1 MIYHRLQNSATN
13 LDERAGESVFDLTS
27 TRYTEEL
34 RAVGQALEAQSF
46 VSVEIEAQGSGY
58 RARAELDERKKAGE
72 SFGAILKRAFR
83 SLVQSDK
90 QTTSRI
96 TELRYS
102 AEEIQKLIQNGQAR
116 RRDTSAVLDPFSL
129 SHILRTAGTYID
141 GLGQTT
147 LIGITVKNRW
157 IIVHYKNASGQII
170 ELKQDIE
177 FFYGAWIKFYLR
189 RKNRPAPMPTPR
201 TPANMTSL

>member
-1 MIYHRLQNSATN
+1 MIYHHVENSATN
-13 LDERAGESVFDLTS
+13 LDEPAGESVFDLTS

-46 VSVEIEAQGSGY
+46 VSIEIEAQGSGY
-58 RARAELDERKKAGE
+58 WARAELDERKKAGE

-90 QTTSRI
+90 QRTSGI
-96 TELRYS
+96 IELRYS

-116 RRDTSAVLDPFSL
+116 RRDTSAALDPFSL

-141 GLGQTT
+141 GLDQTT
-147 LIGITVKNRW
+147 LIGITVRDPW
-157 IIVHYKNASGQII
+157 IIVHYMNASGQIK

-177 FFYGAWIKFYLR
+177 FFYNAWVKFYLR

-201 TPANMTSL
+201 TPNYMTSL

>member
-1 MIYHRLQNSATN
+1 MIYHHVENSATN
-13 LDERAGESVFDLTS
+13 LDEPAGEGVFDLIS

-46 VSVEIEAQGSGY
+46 VSVEIEAQSSGY
-58 RARAELDERKKAGE
+58 RARAELDERKKAAE

-83 SLVQSDK
+83 SRVQSDK
-90 QTTSRI
+90 QRTLGI
-96 TELRYS
+96 IELRYS

-116 RRDTSAVLDPFSL
+116 RRDTSAALDPFSL

-141 GLGQTT
+141 GLDQTT
-147 LIGITVKNRW
+147 LIGITVRDPW
-157 IIVHYKNASGQII
+157 IIVHYMNASGQIK

-177 FFYGAWIKFYLR
+177 FFYNAWVKFYLR
-189 RKNRPAPMPTPR
+189 RKNRPAPMPTPK
-201 TPANMTSL
+201 TPTYPII

>member
-1 MIYHRLQNSATN
+1 MIYHHVENSATN
-13 LDERAGESVFDLTS
+13 LDEPAGEGVFDLIS

-46 VSVEIEAQGSGY
+46 VSIEIEAQGSGY
-58 RARAELDERKKAGE
+58 WARAELDERKKAGE

-83 SLVQSDK
+83 SRVQSDK
-90 QTTSRI
+90 QRTSGI
-96 TELRYS
+96 IELRYS

-116 RRDTSAVLDPFSL
+116 RRDTSAALDPFSL

-147 LIGITVKNRW
+147 LIGITVRDPW
-157 IIVHYKNASGQII
+157 IIVHYMNASGQIK

-177 FFYGAWIKFYLR
+177 FFYNAWVKFYLR
-189 RKNRPAPMPTPR
+189 RKNRPAPMLTPR
-201 TPANMTSL
+201 TPTYMTSL